1 MNSQKLKS
9 MVIAA
14 MLSAISIII
23 PMFSPFRI
31 VLEPASFTLASHV
44 AIFVAMF
51 ISPAIALAVAALA
64 ALGFLLGGFPIVIVI
79 RAASHLVFVAI
90 GAYVLKKSPQLLD
103 NKLRM
108 VAFAFVISVIHGL
121 TEVLVVMPFYFG
133 SSMPEGYYARSFLIT
148 VIGLVGVGTVI
159 HSLIDFAI
167 ARAVWIPIRKSV
179 DRNIPKEAISHKGA
193 I

>member
-79 RAASHLVFVAI
+79 RAASHLVFVTI
-90 GAYVLKKSPQLLD
+90 GAYVLKRSPQLLD